1 VGSMEKVDGNI
12 SSEDKEGLSD
22 VEAEI

>member
-12 SSEDKEGLSD
+12 FSEDKEGLSD

>member
-1 VGSMEKVDGNI
+1 VGSKEKVDWNI
-12 SSEDKEGLSD
+12 FSEDKEGLSD